1 MPLPRHLLRAEP
13 LSAEAFTPYGDV
25 IEASDA
31 AQRFGVNRGDALRYH
46 DLARV
51 DVWAG
56 GGRPIISIFRALPH
70 ALPLPLTVMERHP
83 LGSQA
88 FVPLGPHRYLVVVAF
103 AGPPPEHTQ
112 LRCFLAAPGQ
122 GVNYARGTWHH
133 PLLALEARSDFLVV
147 DRGGPP
153 LPGNC
158 DEHRLEGVP
167 VWVGS

>member
-1 MPLPRHLLRAEP
+1 MPLRHLLTIEP
-13 LSAEAFTPYGDV
+13 LSAEAFKPYGNV

-31 AQRFGVNRGDALRYH
+31 AQHFGINDGDAVRYH
-46 DLARV
+46 DLAKV
-51 DVWAG
+51 DVGAD
-56 GGRPIISIFRALPH
+56 GGRPIISLFRARPH
-70 ALPLPLTVMERHP
+70 VLPLQLARVERHP

-88 FVPLGPHRYLVVVAF
+88 FMPLGPHPYLVVVSL
-103 AGPPPEHTQ
+103 AGPPPEPAQ

-133 PLLALEARSDFLVV
+133 PLLALEATCDFLVV

-158 DEHRLEGVP
+158 DEHALESP
-167 VWVGS
+167 VWVEA